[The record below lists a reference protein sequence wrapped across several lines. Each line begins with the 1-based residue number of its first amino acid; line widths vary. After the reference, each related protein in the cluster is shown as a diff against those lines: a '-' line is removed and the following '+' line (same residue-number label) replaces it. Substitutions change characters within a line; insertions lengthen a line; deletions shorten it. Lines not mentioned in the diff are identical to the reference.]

1 MKNKSVLLGIIIV
14 VVVAFATGC
23 GFYNL
28 VEAQEFKD
36 HFGALGYTI
45 SENEEPKY
53 ETDTYIV
60 ASKTDVPYKIEYYEF
75 AEEIEAKKIYVKYKD
90 SIADYITSDSQ
101 NQETTGAFFAK
112 TVAVSDNEYIIISRV
127 KNTLI
132 FIAGTKDYTNEIDQ
146 LLEDIKY

>member
-45 SENEEPKY
+45 SENEKPKY